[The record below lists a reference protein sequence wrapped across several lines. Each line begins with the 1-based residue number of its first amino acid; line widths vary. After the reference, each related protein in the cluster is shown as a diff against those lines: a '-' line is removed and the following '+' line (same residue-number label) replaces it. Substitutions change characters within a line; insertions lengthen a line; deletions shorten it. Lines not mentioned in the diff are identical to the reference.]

1 LINQK
6 LNTII
11 HLINNIMGRMKELFI
26 EQQQELEYR
35 GAHDAMIHGLS
46 RKAIEEYIEEGDTP
60 CPNCNMPTLLRNE
73 SNAKC
78 TECAQEFV
86 YVDGGALRFL

>member
-1 LINQK
+1 
-6 LNTII
+6 
-11 HLINNIMGRMKELFI
+11 MGRMKELFI
-26 EQQQELEYR
+26 EQQNEMEADNTFYK
-35 GAHDAMIHGLS
+35 GVHDSMIHS
-46 RKAIEEYIEEGDTP
+46 YARKAIEEYIEEGETP
-60 CPNCNMPTLLRNE
+60 CPNCNMPSLLLNE

>member
-1 LINQK
+1 
-6 LNTII
+6 
-11 HLINNIMGRMKELFI
+11 MGRMKEVYMEII
-26 EQQQELEYR
+26 ERDFNGDLDAHIQELAR
-35 GAHDAMIHGLS
+35 QS
-46 RKAIEEYIEEGDTP
+46 CEEYIEEGGTP

-86 YVDGGALRFL
+86 YVGSALRFL

>member
-1 LINQK
+1 
-6 LNTII
+6 
-11 HLINNIMGRMKELFI
+11 MGRMKELFI
-26 EQQQELEYR
+26 EQQNEMEADNTFYK
-35 GAHDAMIHGLS
+35 GVHDSMIHS
-46 RKAIEEYIEEGDTP
+46 YARKAIEEYIEEGGTP
-60 CPNCNMPTLLRNE
+60 CPNCNMPSLLRNE

>member
-1 LINQK
+1 
-6 LNTII
+6 
-11 HLINNIMGRMKELFI
+11 MGKMKELFI
-26 EQQQELEYR
+26 EQQNEMEADNTFYK
-35 GAHDAMIHGLS
+35 GVHDSMIHS
-46 RKAIEEYIEEGDTP
+46 YARKAIEEYIEEGDTP

-86 YVDGGALRFL
+86 YVGSALRFL

>member
-1 LINQK
+1 
-6 LNTII
+6 
-11 HLINNIMGRMKELFI
+11 MGRMKELFI
-26 EQQQELEYR
+26 EQQNEMEADNTFYK
-35 GAHDAMIHGLS
+35 GVHDSMIHS
-46 RKAIEEYIEEGDTP
+46 YARKAIEEYIEEGETP

>member
-1 LINQK
+1 
-6 LNTII
+6 
-11 HLINNIMGRMKELFI
+11 MKELFI
-26 EQQQELEYR
+26 EQQNEMEADNTFYK
-35 GAHDAMIHGLS
+35 GVHDSMIHS
-46 RKAIEEYIEEGDTP
+46 YARKAIEEYIEEGETP
-60 CPNCNMPTLLRNE
+60 CPNCNMPTLIRNE

>member
-1 LINQK
+1 
-6 LNTII
+6 
-11 HLINNIMGRMKELFI
+11 MGRMKELFI
-26 EQQQELEYR
+26 EQQNEMEADNTFYK
-35 GAHDAMIHGLS
+35 GVHDSMIHS
-46 RKAIEEYIEEGDTP
+46 YARKAIEEYIEEGDTP

>member
-1 LINQK
+1 MADTKHTKQK
-6 LNTII
+6 AI
-11 HLINNIMGRMKELFI
+11 IMGKMKELFI

-35 GAHDAMIHGLS
+35 GAHDAMIHS
-46 RKAIEEYIEEGDTP
+46 YARKAIEEYIEEGDTP

-78 TECAQEFV
+78 TECGQEFV
-86 YVDGGALRFL
+86 YVGSALRFL

>member
-1 LINQK
+1 
-6 LNTII
+6 
-11 HLINNIMGRMKELFI
+11 MKELFI
-26 EQQQELEYR
+26 EQQNEMEADNTFYK
-35 GAHDAMIHGLS
+35 GVHDSMIHS
-46 RKAIEEYIEEGDTP
+46 YARKAIEEYIEEGDTP
-60 CPNCNMPTLLRNE
+60 CPNCNMPSLLRNE

>member
-1 LINQK
+1 
-6 LNTII
+6 
-11 HLINNIMGRMKELFI
+11 MKELFI
-26 EQQQELEYR
+26 EHQNEMEADNTFYK
-35 GAHDAMIHGLS
+35 GVHDSMIHS
-46 RKAIEEYIEEGDTP
+46 YARKAIEEYIEEGETP
-60 CPNCNMPTLLRNE
+60 CPNCNMPSLLRNE

>member
-1 LINQK
+1 
-6 LNTII
+6 
-11 HLINNIMGRMKELFI
+11 MGRMKELFI
-26 EQQQELEYR
+26 EQQNEMEADNTFYK
-35 GAHDAMIHGLS
+35 GVHDSMIHS
-46 RKAIEEYIEEGDTP
+46 YARKAIEEYIEEGHTP

>member
-1 LINQK
+1 
-6 LNTII
+6 
-11 HLINNIMGRMKELFI
+11 MGRMKELFI
-26 EQQQELEYR
+26 EQQNEMEADNTFYK
-35 GAHDAMIHGLS
+35 GVHDSMIHS
-46 RKAIEEYIEEGDTP
+46 YARQAIEEYIEEGETP